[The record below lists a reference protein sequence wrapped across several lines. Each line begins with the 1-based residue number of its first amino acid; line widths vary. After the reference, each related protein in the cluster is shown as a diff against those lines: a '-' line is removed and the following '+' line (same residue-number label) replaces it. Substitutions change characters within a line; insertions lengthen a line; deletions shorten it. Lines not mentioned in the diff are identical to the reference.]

1 MYGHI
6 KELSDDFFP
15 KTIRNIFGTGTERLG
30 STKVSLP
37 GVPLFLMHYLQ
48 LKQFIFPHFI
58 ASPIILGSE
67 KCLSVRKFCSARVRV
82 VRPFFN
88 FKFKLNYFAWKSR
101 HAFSF
106 LIMLLSSMFRVIHSI
121 VHVMK
126 YLW

>member
-30 STKVSLP
+30 SMKVSPP
-37 GVPLFLMHYLQ
+37 GVPLFLMQYLQ

-58 ASPIILGSE
+58 ASPIVLGSE

-82 VRPFFN
+82 VRPFF
-88 FKFKLNYFAWKSR
+88 KLNYFARKLR
-101 HAFSF
+101 HAFPF
-106 LIMLLSSMFRVIHSI
+106 LMMLLSSMFRAIRSI

-126 YLW
+126 YL